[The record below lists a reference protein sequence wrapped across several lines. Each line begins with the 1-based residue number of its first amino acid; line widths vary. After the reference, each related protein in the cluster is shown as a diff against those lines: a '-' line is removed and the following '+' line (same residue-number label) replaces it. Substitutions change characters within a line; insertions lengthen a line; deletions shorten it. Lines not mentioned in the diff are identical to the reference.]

1 MKNKTT
7 FSQCDVSK
15 VIYDKTFQG
24 KQATSEVQI
33 SQGNS
38 TTKEDDSVSVQQ
50 SLKTPANCFICG

>member
-24 KQATSEVQI
+24 KQAAHLPDTRQMSRA
-33 SQGNS
+33 
-38 TTKEDDSVSVQQ
+38 
-50 SLKTPANCFICG
+50 TPAGSSA

>member
-50 SLKTPANCFICG
+50 SL